1 MRTRLVRLAAG
12 FILAAGCGGPAPD
25 TTPATPE
32 DEKAAEQRIK
42 EEAARE
48 LKARQQ
54 QKLEKVNQPDN
65 DRD

>member
-1 MRTRLVRLAAG
+1 MRRRMLSMAAV

-25 TTPATPE
+25 TSPATPE

-48 LKARQQ
+48 LKSRQQ
-54 QKLEKVNQPDN
+54 NREKANQSAD